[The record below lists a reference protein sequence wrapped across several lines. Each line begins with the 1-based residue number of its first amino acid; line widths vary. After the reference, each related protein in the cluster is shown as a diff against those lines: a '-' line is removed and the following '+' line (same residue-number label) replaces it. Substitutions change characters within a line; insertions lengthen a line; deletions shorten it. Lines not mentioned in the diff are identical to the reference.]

1 MSSHAP
7 RIRIMCVQ
15 VTIVALNTRD
25 AITTSTIISRKS
37 IDFINTHLDTDDPFI
52 HSSKEDVTRRID
64 IQEEVSE
71 KH

>member
-7 RIRIMCVQ
+7 RIGIMCVQ
-15 VTIVALNTRD
+15 VIIVALNTRD
-25 AITTSTIISRKS
+25 AITPSTIISRKS

-52 HSSKEDVTRRID
+52 HSSKEDVTQRID
-64 IQEEVSE
+64 IQEEVLE